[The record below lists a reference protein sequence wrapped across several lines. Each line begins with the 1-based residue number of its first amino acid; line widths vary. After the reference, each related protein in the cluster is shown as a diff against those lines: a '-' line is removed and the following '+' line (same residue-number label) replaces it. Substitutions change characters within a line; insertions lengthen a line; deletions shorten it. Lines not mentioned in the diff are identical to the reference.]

1 MEEEI
6 RQMLLKSGLGAPPP
20 PSLDIVIMQKIK
32 AEQDRRIYRKV
43 VIYAVLKVLAVLV
56 LLVAAGVVLWV
67 KAGRLDWGTLGERC
81 AVAGLWIKDHAYIVA
96 GGMVAV
102 VFAGVFKFAKA

>member
-32 AEQDRRIYRKV
+32 AEQDRRIYRRV
-43 VIYAVLKVLAVLV
+43 VTYAILKVLAVFAV
-56 LLVAAGVVLWV
+56 LAVTGAVVWMR
-67 KAGRLDWGTLGERC
+67 GSLDWGIVGERGV
-81 AVAGLWIKDHAYIVA
+81 AAGLWIRDHVYVVA
-96 GGMVAV
+96 GGMLAV
-102 VFAGVFKFAKA
+102 VFAGVFKFGKG